1 MKFAQICTA
10 IASVAMVN
18 LPTTAVARE
27 LPDLVVESARLKAT
41 GTCTAG
47 KLVVA
52 GTVRVRNAGRGRGQI
67 FTTYEM
73 LSADA
78 PRIPGL
84 AGVARFVNSMRPG
97 EVQTVNLTL
106 RAARPVKADG
116 PATIVITVDP
126 RNVFNEADEGN
137 NALKVK
143 VAVDCK

>member
-1 MKFAQICTA
+1 MKPAHICATFTLA
-10 IASVAMVN
+10 ATTVLATVAE
-18 LPTTAVARE
+18 ARE
-27 LPDLVVESARLKAT
+27 LPDLVVEGAQLKAT
-41 GTCTAG
+41 GACAAG
-47 KLVVA
+47 KVVIA
-52 GTVRVRNAGRGRGQI
+52 GTVRVRNAGKGRGQI

-126 RNVFNEADEGN
+126 RNVFPEADEGN

-143 VAVDCK
+143 VAVDCG